1 MEYRVFRDRAIAE
14 LSTDEDLIAFDGE
27 APFLQQMR
35 RTAPQWSSLLRLLM
49 ADRTVALE
57 VKLGA
62 LPVIFDLPPEDLVNF
77 ADHLNS
83 LSLLDPKLFRL
94 VMLAAANP
102 YRASGFMT
110 PGMVA
115 DTSLIDLD
123 HRSDARA
130 VLRNIARN
138 PAIDRHLLE
147 SGQFMAPYA
156 SGSPPRIGST
166 LGRLDRR
173 TYSLA
178 WVEQSDPCRYDDAR
192 RSQPEHIVGERH
204 ARPD

>member
-1 MEYRVFRDRAIAE
+1 
-14 LSTDEDLIAFDGE
+14 
-27 APFLQQMR
+27 
-35 RTAPQWSSLLRLLM
+35 
-49 ADRTVALE
+49 
-57 VKLGA
+57 
-62 LPVIFDLPPEDLVNF
+62 
-77 ADHLNS
+77 
-83 LSLLDPKLFRL
+83 
-94 VMLAAANP
+94 MLAAANP